1 MRVAKLV
8 RSMAAPL
15 LVMVI
20 VGCGSSKST
29 TPAAPKVSAG
39 NASPTS
45 SRPAT
50 SPTTTAKA
58 SSGKSS
64 GSVDCAAVKSA
75 VAGLIVNWQLVAQLP
90 KEADVSKW
98 PERVKLIGTL
108 PEFGKQ
114 LDTLQAQL
122 GSNADA
128 KQAIEFMQAA
138 NAIVEKGLGGDATAP
153 QQLAQYLGDD
163 LTKTLTKQVPIGLAM
178 SAAKCG

>member
-1 MRVAKLV
+1 
-8 RSMAAPL
+8 MAAPL
-15 LVMVI
+15 LVAVV

-29 TPAAPKVSAG
+29 TPAAPKVSSG
-39 NASPTS
+39 NASPSS
-45 SRPAT
+45 SRPVT
-50 SPTTTAKA
+50 SPTTAKA

-90 KEADVSKW
+90 KESDVSQW

>member
-1 MRVAKLV
+1 
-8 RSMAAPL
+8 MAAPL
-15 LVMVI
+15 LVAVV

-29 TPAAPKVSAG
+29 TPAAPKVSSG
-39 NASPTS
+39 NASPSS
-45 SRPAT
+45 SRPVT
-50 SPTTTAKA
+50 SPTTAKA
-58 SSGKSS
+58 PSGKSS

-90 KEADVSKW
+90 KESDVSQW

-138 NAIVEKGLGGDATAP
+138 NAIVEKGLSGDATAP